1 MDSSVDLSVAIDV
14 ANRKI
19 SELNMK
25 IVEENNEDLEAELNK
40 WLTIK
45 EEIYKGNAE
54 IIKRVI
60 NNEI

>member
-19 SELNMK
+19 AELNMK

>member
-1 MDSSVDLSVAIDV
+1 MDSSVDLTVALEI

-19 SELNMK
+19 AELNMK
-25 IVEENNEDLEAELNK
+25 IVKENTESLQAELNK

-45 EEIYKGNAE
+45 EEIYKANAE
-54 IIKRVI
+54 IIRMVV